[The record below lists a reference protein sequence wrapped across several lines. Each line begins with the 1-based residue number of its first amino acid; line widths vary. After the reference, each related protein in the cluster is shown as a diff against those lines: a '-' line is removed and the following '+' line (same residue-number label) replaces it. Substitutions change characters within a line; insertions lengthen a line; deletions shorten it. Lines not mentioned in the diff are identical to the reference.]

1 MLLVELHHMSR
12 KPVHSTLIAPN
23 RRIFQDL
30 RSAAGGSRV
39 SRVHVWR
46 SGGGGSAAADFPA
59 SPGASGPGLAS
70 QPRDRRVGLSGLSSG
85 RGRRA
90 PGDEDD
96 GVGGGCNDGLSR
108 RGR

>member
-1 MLLVELHHMSR
+1 M
-12 KPVHSTLIAPN
+12 
-23 RRIFQDL
+23 
-30 RSAAGGSRV
+30 

-46 SGGGGSAAADFPA
+46 SGGGRSAAAADFPA
-59 SPGASGPGLAS
+59 SSRASGAWLGF
-70 QPRDRRVGLSGLSSG
+70 
-85 RGRRA
+85 RGFSAKRPACGVEWPELRARRA

>member
-1 MLLVELHHMSR
+1 M
-12 KPVHSTLIAPN
+12 A
-23 RRIFQDL
+23 RRVWL
-30 RSAAGGSRV
+30 AAAAGGSRV

-70 QPRDRRVGLSGLSSG
+70 QPKDRRVGLSGLSSG